1 MSNQNIRFRIEQ
13 AIIYG
18 FTLVVAF
25 FWKDVIE
32 EFIEVIVP
40 PGEELFVKFITAIL
54 ATILIIVMIYAILR
68 TEKQA
73 DKILKQR
80 KKQKNNNNNY

>member
-1 MSNQNIRFRIEQ
+1 MALSNKNIRFRIEQ
-13 AIIYG
+13 AVIYG

-40 PGEELFVKFITAIL
+40 PGEELFAKFITAIL
-54 ATILIIVMIYAILR
+54 ATILVVVMIYTILR

-73 DKILKQR
+73 DKMLKQI
-80 KKQKNNNNNY
+80 KKTQEE

>member
-73 DKILKQR
+73 DRILKQI
-80 KKQKNNNNNY
+80 KKTEE

>member
-1 MSNQNIRFRIEQ
+1 MSDQNIRFRVEQ
-13 AIIYG
+13 AVITG

-25 FWKDVIE
+25 IWKDIIE

-40 PGEELFVKFITAIL
+40 PGEELFAKFITAIL
-54 ATILIIVMIYAILR
+54 ATILVVIMIYIILR

-73 DKILKQR
+73 EKMLQQI
-80 KKQKNNNNNY
+80 KKTQEE

>member
-1 MSNQNIRFRIEQ
+1 MSDQNIRFRIEQ
-13 AIIYG
+13 AVITG

-25 FWKDVIE
+25 IWKDVIE

-40 PGEELFVKFITAIL
+40 PGEELFAKFITAIL
-54 ATILIIVMIYAILR
+54 ATILVVIMIYIILR

-73 DKILKQR
+73 EKMLQQI
-80 KKQKNNNNNY
+80 KKTQEE

>member
-1 MSNQNIRFRIEQ
+1 MSDQNIRFRIEQ
-13 AIIYG
+13 AVIYG

-40 PGEELFVKFITAIL
+40 PSEELFAKFITAIL
-54 ATILIIVMIYAILR
+54 ATVLIIIMIYSILR
-68 TEKQA
+68 TEKHA
-73 DKILKQR
+73 EKMLKQI
-80 KKQKNNNNNY
+80 KKTQEE